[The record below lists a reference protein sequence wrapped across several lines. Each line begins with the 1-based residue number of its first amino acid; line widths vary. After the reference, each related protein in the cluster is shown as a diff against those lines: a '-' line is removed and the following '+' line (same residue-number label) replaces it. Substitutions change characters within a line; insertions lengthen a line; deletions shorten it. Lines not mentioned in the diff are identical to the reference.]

1 MNLLRKILSLVVAL
15 ATVFSVVAAQ
25 AKAKDADKP
34 KDPNLMR
41 KLDVKSSDK
50 GGTLLFSDSPEY
62 VHADGI
68 LYSDVVKGDVRLL
81 FYHLNDT
88 DVDKRIAVVVD
99 NLSNKK
105 NVIKISRGVV
115 GEPGVD
121 YLQVGKSV
129 QTAYMQETFNYS
141 LYMDKGERNFL
152 IEDVS
157 NHLVKPQQL
166 LYGIYDFHTSGKVRV
181 SVVMCPQDEDPLEFV
196 SNAKILSKDKHR
208 LRGTFQKMN
217 RTINIKKTYDPD
229 ADGVMYVMLADN
241 VNDLYKKG
249 IDATDGSQTQ
259 NYGNYGIIYTIN
271 LNIKEGTRARIC
283 LTPLGGYYA
292 GAMRVTYKGETK
304 RILTPDDRTYFG
316 DKTPGEPESVKK
328 AREQGTS
335 YLSSIVELAE
345 LGIYDGGK
353 VSFEYSPPGASNLPV
368 HLILMPVGDDDT
380 PAESETPDKTE

>member
-1 MNLLRKILSLVVAL
+1 MSLTKKFLSPILALMMIFCFGTAEAKLV
-15 ATVFSVVAAQ
+15 
-25 AKAKDADKP
+25 DKP
-34 KDPNLMR
+34 KDPDIMH
-41 KLDVKSSDK
+41 KLEVKSSDK
-50 GGTLLFSDSPEY
+50 GGVLLFSDSPEY
-62 VHADGI
+62 VHEDGI
-68 LYSDVVKGDVRLL
+68 LYSDVVKGDARLL

-88 DVDKRIAVVVD
+88 NVDKRIAVVVD

-105 NVIKISRGVV
+105 NVVEISRGVV
-115 GEPGVD
+115 GEPGAD
-121 YLQVGKSV
+121 FLKVGKSV

-141 LYMDKGERNFL
+141 LYMDKDERNFL

-157 NHLVKPQQL
+157 DHVVKPGQL
-166 LYGIYDFHTSGKVRV
+166 LYGIYDFHTKGNVKV

-196 SNAKILSKDKHR
+196 SKAKVLSKDKHR

-217 RTINIKKTYDPD
+217 RTINVKKTYDPD
-229 ADGVMYVMLADN
+229 KDGVVYVMLADN

-249 IDATDGSQTQ
+249 IDATDGSRTQ

-271 LNIKEGTRARIC
+271 LNIKQGKRARIC

-304 RILTPDDRTYFG
+304 RILTPDDRIYFG
-316 DKTPGEPESVKK
+316 DKTPGESESVKK
-328 AREQGTS
+328 AREKGTS
-335 YLSSIVELAE
+335 RLSSIVELAE

-368 HLILMPVGDDDT
+368 HLILMPVEDE
-380 PAESETPDKTE
+380 PADNKAETK